1 MTEGE
6 SNLFEMEPEHI
17 PTEEEVHSVFK
28 ELAEKEY
35 KEERRLEDE
44 MGLYLLEVVAAGES
58 EGETVEYAYMRK
70 GRYSQLAEQVGAS
83 VTAIHATHYQDG
95 MPISGTCVAEYID
108 GKWSIL

>member
-28 ELAEKEY
+28 ELAEKGY

-44 MGLYLLEVVAAGES
+44 RGVFIY
-58 EGETVEYAYMRK
+58 
-70 GRYSQLAEQVGAS
+70 
-83 VTAIHATHYQDG
+83 
-95 MPISGTCVAEYID
+95 
-108 GKWSIL
+108 